1 MRILSIG
8 AFAVYVSCHLTELGH
23 ARACGKKR
31 NPTQTTKNNKKTKSD
46 CAFWLKVQIFPL
58 EAAAFPE
65 VS

>member
-1 MRILSIG
+1 VREK
-8 AFAVYVSCHLTELGH
+8 AKPY
-23 ARACGKKR
+23 
-31 NPTQTTKNNKKTKSD
+31 PNNKKQQKTKSD